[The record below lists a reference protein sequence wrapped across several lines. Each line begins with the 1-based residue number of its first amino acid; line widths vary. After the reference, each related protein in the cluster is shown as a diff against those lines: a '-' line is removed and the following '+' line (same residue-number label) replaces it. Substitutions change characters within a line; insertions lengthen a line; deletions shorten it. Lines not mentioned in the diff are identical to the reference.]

1 MGCYSIMFAMKT
13 IIHRDPPPQSPR
25 RDVKSLKLVMFCAA
39 LTSAAVCTA
48 ADATYVWPDDLAT
61 ANEITVEYDTTDPT
75 KVKTLTATVAAGDA
89 VTLTGGTI
97 DFAADAV
104 VKLSGPG
111 GFAIENTLTG
121 VNGLTVTNAEN
132 ACILNYNDGL
142 LPSKTFKTIFPG
154 VDLDDIIIL
163 YGDQRTAN
171 NVPGMSNNQI
181 HYPHFVRRMTV
192 DGVKMMTMQMRR
204 LLEAAGQPVPEDKF
218 TLELNPE
225 HKLVKKAYAEMDEAV
240 FAKWATL
247 IYNQALLADQGA
259 IKDPS
264 AFVKAM
270 NELLLD

>member
-1 MGCYSIMFAMKT
+1 MFAMKT
-13 IIHRDPPPQSPR
+13 IIHRVPPPQSPR
-25 RDVKSLKLVMFCAA
+25 RDVKSLKLVLFCAA

-48 ADATYVWPDDLAT
+48 ADATYVWPDDLAM

-75 KVKTLTATVAAGDA
+75 KVKVLTATVAAGDA

-111 GFAIENTLTG
+111 GFAIENTLVG

-163 YGDQRTAN
+163 YGDQRKDN
-171 NVPGMSNNQI
+171 NVPGMSNNQ
-181 HYPHFVRRMTV
+181 
-192 DGVKMMTMQMRR
+192 
-204 LLEAAGQPVPEDKF
+204 
-218 TLELNPE
+218 
-225 HKLVKKAYAEMDEAV
+225 
-240 FAKWATL
+240 
-247 IYNQALLADQGA
+247 
-259 IKDPS
+259 
-264 AFVKAM
+264 
-270 NELLLD
+270 